1 MVFLWGEVLIR
12 RTNGARL
19 SRAQKSLR
27 AAACAAAVSG
37 AFALTLAGAGTA
49 SAGTGPN
56 PAPGAQPPA
65 SSAPSEVGNPL
76 SAQAAVA
83 GVCSDA
89 YQIGT
94 TSYAYRGAEKIASVK
109 QFYSPSCNENYGY
122 VWVWKSFL
130 DKKIKFD
137 LQVGVWNYDRS
148 VLQGERRWYDSLSQE
163 FWGNGADSVDD
174 CTSGDGTLNIA
185 DEPGGYSART
195 SKRC

>member
-1 MVFLWGEVLIR
+1 MR
-12 RTNGARL
+12 RTNGARI

-27 AAACAAAVSG
+27 SLACAAAASG

-49 SAGTGPN
+49 SAGTGPT

-65 SSAPSEVGNPL
+65 SSAPSEAGNP
-76 SAQAAVA
+76 ATAAAAAA

-94 TSYAYRGAEKIASVK
+94 TAYAYRGTEKIASVK
-109 QFYSPSCNENYGY
+109 QFYSPQCKENYGY

-137 LQVGVWNYDRS
+137 LQVGVWNYDRE
-148 VLQGERRWYDSLSQE
+148 VLQGERRVYDSLSQE

-174 CTSGDGTLNIA
+174 CTSGDGTLTIA
-185 DEPGGYSART
+185 DEPGGYNGRT